1 MTSERPLEI
10 EIKTRIL
17 ATSTLFLAALTL
29 LIALAAGTPAAAQ
42 AQLKVLRNFGNG
54 AGVNPFGRLTLDTAG
69 NLYGVSSNAGLDCYF
84 IACGMVFEL
93 SPTSRGSWREK
104 IVHNFSQG
112 QNGLHPGGFYPNS
125 GLIFDAAGNLYGT
138 TIASTAPSYC
148 CGTVFELTP
157 SASGSWTET
166 VLLGFNTTG
175 TDAYEPFA
183 GLIFD
188 AAGNLYGTTS
198 EGGAYAGGTVFELTP
213 TTSGGWSETVLHNFN
228 GTDGARPLSGLV
240 LDAAGNLYGT
250 TSAGG
255 AYSNGTVFE
264 LTPGV
269 GGPWTQTVLYSFNN
283 GDAVGA
289 NNQSGVI
296 LDPVGNLY
304 GTASGG
310 LGTVFELVKDEGW
323 APKVLFNFN
332 SQSGFFPFG
341 LIFDAAGNLYGTTG
355 GGGSANYGGTVYEL
369 SPRPGGAWSI
379 KVLVAFSGV
388 NQFTADGPVLRDA
401 SGNLYGTTY
410 GGGIYDAGTVYEV
423 IPQPV
428 PTTTTKLVSSLNPSI
443 YGQTV
448 TWSAT
453 VTTSSGST
461 VPTGRVKFTWSVFTI
476 GSATLDSSGVA
487 TFTRS
492 NLSADS
498 YPLTAVYLGDAN
510 NPGSTSAV
518 LNQVVTE
525 ATTSATLTSSPNPS
539 TPAQAVTFTAT
550 ISSPTVAANGPVTF
564 TAGKTVLGTAQLSG
578 GKAKFTTSTLTVGS
592 TTVTATYQG
601 DSNIAGSSASVTQ
614 TVQP

>member
-1 MTSERPLEI
+1 MTSERSLE
-10 EIKTRIL
+10 
-17 ATSTLFLAALTL
+17 TLFLAALTL

-42 AQLKVLRNFGNG
+42 AQLKVLRNLGNG
-54 AGVNPFGRLTLDTAG
+54 DGVNPYGSLTLDAAG
-69 NLYGVSSNAGLDCYF
+69 NLYGVSSNAALECYF
-84 IACGMVFEL
+84 TGCGLVFEL

-112 QNGLHPGGFYPNS
+112 QNGLHPGGFHPNS

-138 TIASTAPSYC
+138 TVDATAPSYC

-166 VLLGFNTTG
+166 VLHGFNTLG
-175 TDAYEPFA
+175 TDGYEPFA

-188 AAGNLYGTTS
+188 AARNLYGTTA
-198 EGGAYAGGTVFELTP
+198 EGGAYGHGIVFELTP
-213 TTSGGWSETVLHNFN
+213 TTGGGWTETVLHNFN
-228 GTDGARPLSGLV
+228 GTDGGRPLSGLV

-264 LTPGV
+264 LTPGA
-269 GGPWTQTVLYSFNN
+269 GGPWTETVLYSFNN

-289 NNQSGVI
+289 SNQSGVI
-296 LDPVGNLY
+296 LDHVGNLY

-323 APKVLFNFN
+323 APKVLFNFD

-355 GGGSANYGGTVYEL
+355 GGGPADFGGTVYEL

-379 KVLVAFSGV
+379 KVLAAFSGI
-388 NQFTADGPVLRDA
+388 NQYTADGPVLRDA

-410 GGGIYDAGTVYEV
+410 GGGIYDTGTVYE
-423 IPQPV
+423 ITPQPE

-443 YGQTV
+443 YGQKV

-476 GSATLDSSGVA
+476 GSALLNSSGVA

-614 TVQP
+614 SVQP